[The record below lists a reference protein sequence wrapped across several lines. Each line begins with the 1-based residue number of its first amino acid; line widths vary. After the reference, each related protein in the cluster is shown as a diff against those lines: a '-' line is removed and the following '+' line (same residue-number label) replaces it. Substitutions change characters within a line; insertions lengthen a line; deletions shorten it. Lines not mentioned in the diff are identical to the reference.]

1 MSTIME
7 KIGTWFSAI
16 AFAEAGEHE
25 TALRMVG
32 LTPTKS
38 TASVSVFETLSTSF
52 AAAAFAEANCPD
64 MATQIL
70 DPHPRKQTFAE
81 VVGLK
86 GVRVRRGRV
95 FVRGRVLP
103 RVSGYQRSQRRDLAL
118 SPCER
123 CRGHWF

>member
-25 TALRMVG
+25 MALRMVG

-52 AAAAFAEANCPD
+52 AAAAFAEANCQD

-95 FVRGRVLP
+95 SFEEESFLEFLGISGVRARLGV
-103 RVSGYQRSQRRDLAL
+103 VSM
-118 SPCER
+118 
-123 CRGHWF
+123 